1 MYIFV
6 KHLCINTCDQIKD
19 DRCGTELA
27 RTSRYHLYLS
37 AVSVSTFVHIYMC
50 EHFMVFGALCRSG
63 TPRLRACLT
72 SSSGRVTH
80 TKVTGSKDSLG
91 KINFCECFSCVVNDC
106 SFWDLCAF
114 SFHISG
120 KRRNIDVWQILCT
133 IEILHGIGNFVCIV
147 YQPFSSKKIIFF
159 LSCFWEISSLNTL
172 AKK

>member
-1 MYIFV
+1 MCIFVNIFVTTIFIYLKTLNIIKKLWINICETFMYIFVKKLYIFV

-50 EHFMVFGALCRSG
+50 EHFMVFGLQFMVFGALCRSG

-91 KINFCECFSCVVNDC
+91 KINFCECF
-106 SFWDLCAF
+106 
-114 SFHISG
+114 
-120 KRRNIDVWQILCT
+120 
-133 IEILHGIGNFVCIV
+133 FV
-147 YQPFSSKKIIFF
+147 S
-159 LSCFWEISSLNTL
+159 
-172 AKK
+172 